1 LRGQGFELR
10 TDAYGAIRAGSGLHL
25 STYPIRHSASARD
38 PAGDNSAALSL
49 LKQAKVLSEAFSQA
63 AGTHATVKLAVH
75 EGSIDA
81 KQSAIDEKASPLPA
95 LYQASATQVSTQSLE
110 AAYAD
115 APEKRTTP
123 DASKLPHSGEP
134 ILTLAGKGGLAL
146 VAGQS
151 LQWSN
156 SETVSLMSGQD
167 SQSITGGQFRVHSG
181 QAIGVL
187 AGAVGVGEEG
197 KGLTLIAGKD
207 PVRYE
212 AQSNAIQI
220 HAKQL
225 INIQSA
231 NSHIDWAAAKK
242 ISLST
247 ADGANITIEGGNIT
261 VQCPGTL
268 TVHASQKKFDG
279 PTKMR
284 YPLDPLT
291 KHDFC
296 LTCFLRAA
304 KSGGAVVPR

>member
-1 LRGQGFELR
+1 
-10 TDAYGAIRAGSGLHL
+10 
-25 STYPIRHSASARD
+25 
-38 PAGDNSAALSL
+38 
-49 LKQAKVLSEAFSQA
+49 
-63 AGTHATVKLAVH
+63 
-75 EGSIDA
+75 
-81 KQSAIDEKASPLPA
+81 
-95 LYQASATQVSTQSLE
+95 VSTQGLD

-197 KGLTLIAGKD
+197 KGLSLIAGKD

-220 HAKQL
+220 QAKQL

-261 VQCPGTL
+261 IQCPGTL
-268 TVHASQKKFDG
+268 TVHAASKTFDG
-279 PTKMR
+279 PDNKDFVMPTLPKGTLAFDEKFRLVDASDEPIAHMR
-284 YPLDPLT
+284 YEIAKQDGTKTQGVSDAQGNIPLLSNFNPE
-291 KHDFC
+291 KIK
-296 LTCFLRAA
+296 LRMLG
-304 KSGGAVVPR
+304 KVKQS